1 MMRTG
6 DFTKAV
12 QLLNTEP
19 RMNKPTP
26 FLATATLLLAM
37 ANAAHAQDT
46 VVLPCNSDTLTG
58 TYCYGD
64 NDNQTWHW
72 QSECGDPISL
82 HFTSGTIE
90 MNAYDQLR
98 IYDGPN
104 NTAPVLYENQGPMG
118 MDIDLSGSMFIATSG
133 DIFMEL
139 FSNDTIS
146 CLTAE
151 GFRSAWEWAWTVT
164 AGTGTAGIAGEQGG
178 NLVLYPNPATSGA
191 QVRVAGLAGGAVD
204 IRIVDVTGRTVH
216 ANRSAMPEGGSIGID
231 LRGLQSGQYSVVL
244 STPAWVQARKLHIV
258 R

>member
-1 MMRTG
+1 MRTSN
-6 DFTKAV
+6 FTKV
-12 QLLNTEP
+12 MHLPNTEP
-19 RMNKPTP
+19 HMNKSTP
-26 FLATATLLLAM
+26 FLATAALLLGM

-72 QSECGDPISL
+72 QSECGDPITL

-90 MNAYDQLR
+90 MNAYDQLQ
-98 IYDGPN
+98 IYDGPD
-104 NTAPVLYENQGPMG
+104 NTAPMLYVNQGPMG
-118 MDIDLSGSMFIATSG
+118 MDIDLSGSLFIATSG
-133 DIFMEL
+133 DIFMEM

-164 AGTGTAGIAGEQGG
+164 AGTGTAGITGEQGG
-178 NLVLYPNPATSGA
+178 NFAIYPNPATSGSLL
-191 QVRVAGLAGGAVD
+191 RVAGLAGVVVD
-204 IRIVDVTGRTVH
+204 IRILDVTGRMVH
-216 ANRSAMPEGGSIGID
+216 ANRSAVPEDGSIGID
-231 LRGLQSGQYSVVL
+231 LRGLQSGQYNVVL
-244 STPAWVQARKLHIV
+244 STPAWVQARKLQII